1 MLIKTQSSTLC
12 TQTEKTYLDR
22 QQNYL
27 SEIPVISRVK
37 PCHWMPSSRHFK
49 GP

>member
-12 TQTEKTYLDR
+12 TQIEKTYLDR
-22 QQNYL
+22 QRNYL
-27 SEIPVISRVK
+27 SEIPVILHVK

-49 GP
+49 GS